1 MRNIIEL
8 WYDTYPHNI
17 FDRELLEDI
26 TTPEILKKNLGNTF
40 LGEVFQSEET
50 PDFKTLESRI
60 DYAIIINLFAFS
72 KELFPEQRQIFF
84 NIATRKIISLKIAWS
99 NRLELI
105 YGWDHA
111 RIEEYM
117 FNIDELV
124 NRYKEIQKAAPGLEI
139 EIGKN
144 IKERFQ
150 DISQMKTDDILE
162 IEFFL
167 EKDYWLYISKLFH
180 KDFHAIYPVVSY
192 LCLLYYQIQNLFCII
207 EGFHFNVPSDEIH
220 KKIICED

>member
-1 MRNIIEL
+1 MVPYADRIYLHTKIHALYDKLLKKADYSEIINSNNLLLALPDREGSIDTTDYITIKENVFRSQIQKILDFIEANEYYKNLFKAFLNLFELRNLKLIISKAYGMRNIIEL

-26 TTPEILKKNLGNTF
+26 TTPEILKENLGNTF
-40 LGEVFQSEET
+40 LGEVFHFEET

-111 RIEEYM
+111 R
-117 FNIDELV
+117 
-124 NRYKEIQKAAPGLEI
+124 
-139 EIGKN
+139 
-144 IKERFQ
+144 
-150 DISQMKTDDILE
+150 
-162 IEFFL
+162 
-167 EKDYWLYISKLFH
+167 
-180 KDFHAIYPVVSY
+180 
-192 LCLLYYQIQNLFCII
+192 
-207 EGFHFNVPSDEIH
+207 
-220 KKIICED
+220 